1 MSTLLRRTVSMF
13 LLAALVA
20 NGCHAAGLSISP
32 LRLDFNAQRSISAI
46 TVTNT
51 SRETV
56 TFEAEALPWPQE
68 VPDQSTRDVI
78 VNPPVATLAPGAQ
91 RTLRVGLV
99 KRLGAEQERS
109 YRVYITE
116 LVAPRAAEASGL
128 GVRLRLGVPVFVA
141 AASPHELPMQW
152 SARSEGKVLSLTATN
167 PGNVHQR
174 VAGVSV
180 QRDGRQFVA
189 TQSSSYVLPGRSTV
203 FQVDGFEARPGE
215 HLELRVRIG
224 EGVASVTVDLP

>member
-1 MSTLLRRTVSMF
+1 MSTSFHRVVSVFMF
-13 LLAALVA
+13 AMLAAC
-20 NGCHAAGLSISP
+20 GCGAAGLSISP
-32 LRLDFNAQRSISAI
+32 LRLDFDAQRNISAI

-51 SRETV
+51 SSETV
-56 TFEAEALPWPQE
+56 TFEAEALPWPRE
-68 VPDQSTRDVI
+68 APEQSPRDVI

-91 RTLRVGLV
+91 RTLRIGLV

-116 LVAPRAAEASGL
+116 LAAPRATEANGL

-141 AASPHELPMQW
+141 AAVPHELPMQW
-152 SARSEGKVLSLTATN
+152 SARSEGKLLSLTATN

-174 VAGVSV
+174 VAGVSIE
-180 QRDGRQFVA
+180 REGRIFVA
-189 TQSSSYVLPGRSTV
+189 TQTSSYVLPGRSTV
-203 FQVDGFEARPGE
+203 FQVDGLEARPGE

-224 EGVASVTVDLP
+224 DGVASVPVDLP